1 MSKKIIINVS
11 AKVATATDCVKF
23 LPAQTITD
31 SIEKDVI
38 YDENSGEVLTFV
50 NYCNVPFTISETTL
64 YTNTENG
71 GNLRVY
77 VKSFTINANSQINI
91 PIWYS
96 GSYKGNSTSLTF
108 GLNYNGVIANYTL
121 NITTP
126 IVLTPPTISNIS
138 ISKGNRVDY
147 TFVLS
152 DFTNAFNSVNGATLS
167 SITLSGASITNFRLN
182 NLPIANNTEI
192 TSAQIS
198 TGLLKFLA
206 PDTNG
211 TSNVYISVYA
221 KDSNNLTSV
230 TPSTLNIANAPL
242 CTAPT
247 LSDVVVNENGSVTYT
262 WNNNGIS
269 YTSGTTQLQ
278 ISYDGGANYVTI
290 GNVSPTSSPQTVTSS
305 VFDLVSN
312 GQNVKFRIINTGGY
326 CTNVISN
333 VLDRIYNK
341 PSKLTVANITYSN
354 NSSQACF
361 DLIVEN
367 QTFNGV
373 AFLQVLTTNGITSG
387 TATFNGETVTHTHID
402 NNSYNSTYIEI
413 PIELEVGTINKC
425 FVLNGVRNTSYVPEP
440 SETGIYNVYGLLE
453 IRDVNGYPLS
463 PSIEIN
469 LSKFISKTGTNFEY
483 KYPKPFLFF
492 ITILTFLL

>member
-38 YDENSGEVLTFV
+38 YDKNSGKVLKFV

-64 YTNTENG
+64 YTNTEKG
-71 GNLRVY
+71 GNLRIY
-77 VKSFTINANSQINI
+77 VKSFTISANTQVNI

-96 GSYKGNSTSLTF
+96 GSYKGESSSLIF
-108 GLNYNGVIANYTL
+108 ELNYNGVIANYTL

-126 IVLTPPTISNIS
+126 IVLTPPTISNIN
-138 ISKGNRVDY
+138 ISKGNRIDY

-152 DFTNAFNSVNGATLS
+152 DFTNAFNSVDGATLS
-167 SITLSGASITNFRLN
+167 SIILSGASITNFRLN

-198 TGLLKFLA
+198 AGLLKFVA
-206 PDTNG
+206 PDTNNA
-211 TSNVYISVYA
+211 SNIYISVYA
-221 KDSNNLTSV
+221 RDSNNLTSL
-230 TPSTLNIANAPL
+230 TPSTINIANAPL

-247 LSDVVVNENGSVTYT
+247 LSDVVVNVNGSVTYT

-290 GNVSPTSSPQTVTSS
+290 ANVSPISSPQTVTSS

-341 PSKLTVANITYSN
+341 PSKLTIANIVDTDGQS
-354 NSSQACF
+354 CF

-367 QTFNGV
+367 DTFEGFVSLSIETKDGV
-373 AFLQVLTTNGITSG
+373 TSG
-387 TATFNGETVTHTHID
+387 TSTFDENTILHIHHGSSPYNTKTQLFPITLTTGTV
-402 NNSYNSTYIEI
+402 
-413 PIELEVGTINKC
+413 NKC
-425 FVLNGVRNTSYVPEP
+425 FVVDGVFDGAYTPPAGELYNP
-440 SETGIYNVYGLLE
+440 SVFGILQILDSNE
-453 IRDVNGYPLS
+453 YPLS
-463 PSIEIN
+463 PPLTIAI
-469 LSKFISKTGTNFEY
+469 SKFLM
-483 KYPKPFLFF
+483 PV
-492 ITILTFLL
+492 

>member
-31 SIEKDVI
+31 SIKKDVI

-64 YTNTENG
+64 YTNTESG
-71 GNLRVY
+71 SNLRVY

-152 DFTNAFNSVNGATLS
+152 DFTNAFNSVDGATLS

-192 TSAQIS
+192 TSAKIS
-198 TGLLKFLA
+198 AGLLKFLA
-206 PDTNG
+206 PDTNNS
-211 TSNVYISVYA
+211 SNIYISVYA

-247 LSDVVVNENGSVTYT
+247 LSDVVVNANGSVTYT

-290 GNVSPTSSPQTVTSS
+290 ANVSPTASPQTVTHS

-333 VLDRIYNK
+333 VLDRIYDK
-341 PSKLTVANITYSN
+341 PSSIYIQNIEYTGSE
-354 NSSQACF
+354 QACF
-361 DLIVEN
+361 DLVVAN
-367 QTFNGV
+367 NTFNGSLALSV
-373 AFLQVLTTNGITSG
+373 ETRNGTKSGITTSG
-387 TATFNGETVTHTHID
+387 TDSVSRTHVIGSPNNYAYQSFALSLPIGTH
-402 NNSYNSTYIEI
+402 
-413 PIELEVGTINKC
+413 NKC
-425 FVLNGVRNTSYVPEP
+425 VSITGVPDPDYVPNGTEVFDP
-440 SETGIYNVYGLLE
+440 TVYGTLE
-453 IRDVNGYPLS
+453 IIDSNGYPLS
-463 PSIEIN
+463 TPIKI
-469 LSKFISKTGTNFEY
+469 FISK
-483 KYPKPFLFF
+483 FLASV
-492 ITILTFLL
+492 

>member
-77 VKSFTINANSQINI
+77 VKSFTISANTQVNI

-96 GSYKGNSTSLTF
+96 GSYKGESSSLIF
-108 GLNYNGVIANYTL
+108 ELNYNGVIANYTL

-126 IVLTPPTISNIS
+126 VVLTPPTISNIN
-138 ISKGNRVDY
+138 ISKGNRIDY

-152 DFTNAFNSVNGATLS
+152 DFTNAFNSVDGATLS

-198 TGLLKFLA
+198 ARLLKFVA
-206 PDTNG
+206 PDTNS
-211 TSNVYISVYA
+211 TSNIYISVYA

-230 TPSTLNIANAPL
+230 TPSTINIANAPL

-247 LSDVVVNENGSVTYT
+247 LSNVVVNANGSVTYT

-341 PSKLTVANITYSN
+341 QSSISLS
-354 NSSQACF
+354 NSSASMGQICF
-361 DLIVEN
+361 DLNVSN
-367 QTFNGV
+367 DSFDG
-373 AFLQVLTTNGITSG
+373 FLSITLETTDGIDTATAEYDGNTVSRTHNPLLPNNTTTQVFPISLTVGTHGNCFTVSG
-387 TATFNGETVTHTHID
+387 TLDDAYTPPSGGT
-402 NNSYNSTYIEI
+402 YN
-413 PIELEVGTINKC
+413 PA
-425 FVLNGVRNTSYVPEP
+425 
-440 SETGIYNVYGLLE
+440 VYGSIEVL
-453 IRDVNGYPLS
+453 DSNGYILADR
-463 PSIEIN
+463 II
-469 LSKFISKTGTNFEY
+469 LLASKTD
-483 KYPKPFLFF
+483 FLV
-492 ITILTFLL
+492 I

>member
-38 YDENSGEVLTFV
+38 YDKNSGEVLTFV

-64 YTNTENG
+64 YTNSEYG
-71 GNLRVY
+71 SNLRVY
-77 VKSFTINANSQINI
+77 VKSFTISANAQVNI

-96 GSYKGNSTSLTF
+96 GLYKGESSSLTF
-108 GLNYNGVIANYTL
+108 ELNYNGVIANYTL
-121 NITTP
+121 NVTTP
-126 IVLTPPTISNIS
+126 VVLTPPTISNIN

-152 DFTNAFNSVNGATLS
+152 DFTNAFNSVDGATLS
-167 SITLSGASITNFRLN
+167 SIILSGASITNFRLN

-198 TGLLKFLA
+198 AGLLKFIA
-206 PDTNG
+206 PDTNNS
-211 TSNVYISVYA
+211 SNIYISVYA

-230 TPSTLNIANAPL
+230 TPSTINIANAPL

-247 LSDVVVNENGSVTYT
+247 LSDVVVNANGSVTYT

-333 VLDRIYNK
+333 VLDRVYNK
-341 PSKLTVANITYSN
+341 PSSISISDIVYSSGDSN
-354 NSSQACF
+354 ACF
-361 DLIVEN
+361 NINVEN
-367 QTFNGV
+367 ADWVGKYTLYVYLGINTSYGTLTIINTDGLTFTSPSISAIDTSPNNWSANDITIPVGTYNV
-373 AFLQVLTTNGITSG
+373 CIDVTGATSG
-387 TATFNGETVTHTHID
+387 TEIGSDYYSVNGEFRLI
-402 NNSYNSTYIEI
+402 
-413 PIELEVGTINKC
+413 G
-425 FVLNGVRNTSYVPEP
+425 
-440 SETGIYNVYGLLE
+440 
-453 IRDVNGYPLS
+453 VNGYDLNPEQVVYVNK
-463 PSIEIN
+463 I
-469 LSKFISKTGTNFEY
+469 FA
-483 KYPKPFLFF
+483 
-492 ITILTFLL
+492 